1 MCAAGAVVDVDEFA
15 LIDRYFRVL
24 GAVREDVGLGVG
36 DDAAVVVPAPARHLV
51 LTTDTLVAGRHFPS
65 GDFPS
70 AALGHRCLAVNLS
83 DLAAMGAEPAW
94 ALLSLT
100 LPTEDDAWLAGFAQG
115 FDALARRMGVALV
128 GGNVAR
134 GPLNVTVTLAG
145 QIEPDAVMKR
155 SGACAGDGLWV
166 TGALGGGSAGL
177 RAWREGS
184 DIGTEPVAAYACPEP
199 RVSAGRLLARHAHAG
214 MDVSDGLIGDL
225 AKMLAAS
232 GRLGAELGS
241 AALPL
246 APGATLDDALG
257 PSDDYELLLSL
268 PAACNVASLAA
279 KLNCGLHC
287 IGRVTGDGRIS
298 VDGRPMDVETRG
310 YRHFR

>member
-1 MCAAGAVVDVDEFA
+1 MDEFA
-15 LIDRYFRVL
+15 LIDRYFRGL
-24 GAVREDVGLGVG
+24 GTVREDVGLGVG
-36 DDAAVVVPAPARHLV
+36 DDAAVVAPAPGRHLV

-70 AALGHRCLAVNLS
+70 DALGYRCLAVNLS

-100 LPTEDDAWLAGFAQG
+100 LPSEDDAWLAGFSEG

-155 SGACAGDGLWV
+155 SGACPGDELWV

-177 RAWREGS
+177 RAWREGL
-184 DIGTEPVAAYACPEP
+184 DIGTEPVAAYAYPEP
-199 RVSAGRLLARHAHAG
+199 RVAAGRVLALHAHAG
-214 MDVSDGLIGDL
+214 MDVSDGLVGDL

-232 GRLGAELGS
+232 GGLGAELEA

-246 APGATLDDALG
+246 APGATPDDALG
-257 PSDDYELLLSL
+257 PSDDYELLFTL
-268 PAACNVASLAA
+268 PAEFDVATLVGQ
-279 KLNCGLHC
+279 LDCGIHR
-287 IGRVTGDGRIS
+287 IGRVTGDGGIRL
-298 VDGRPMDVETRG
+298 DGKPMNIETRG
-310 YRHFR
+310 YRHFI